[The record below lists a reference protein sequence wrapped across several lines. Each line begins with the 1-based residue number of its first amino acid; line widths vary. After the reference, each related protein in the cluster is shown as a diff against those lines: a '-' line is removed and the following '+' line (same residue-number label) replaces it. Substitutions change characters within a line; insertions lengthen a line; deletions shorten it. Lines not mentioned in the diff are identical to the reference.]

1 LTVLQT
7 FENELAPD
15 KAKPQIGQ
23 LSDLGLV
30 EMTRHRQGQSLSEIF
45 TRRCTSCNGTGHAL
59 EEFSWMHTG
68 GDGDSRGRQG
78 GRNKLPVRQPNR
90 MQQVPKP
97 AASLSQKKD
106 KARVALGNL
115 AEAAGQ
121 KKEAQSN
128 VTPGNILLNNLA
140 GKKQGQAVEP
150 QESLAEYFGDK
161 TYKATGVRLSNVA
174 KLSHMPMA
182 INSVLTRINPKA
194 NDIVTLVHSIE
205 AAASM
210 PIPTHMRDFEEEGME
225 DEEAETAEIP
235 AEAELVTA
243 SMPRGRGPRGGRPP
257 AEDRRKDVSD
267 DENQPEAELLDQEE
281 VVQVEREFEHEFEDE
296 PEEAAEKPRR
306 GRAMK
311 RQEEDEGRDE
321 GESVDDMHVLHE
333 PSDEAPDENI
343 DEDFAESVH
352 AEEEDVDVEDSDDDG
367 FDEDDDEDEHEENSP
382 PVAVA
387 KASAGAA
394 AAAKRRKGGR
404 PAKRSI
410 KKPPSKR

>member
-1 LTVLQT
+1 
-7 FENELAPD
+7 
-15 KAKPQIGQ
+15 
-23 LSDLGLV
+23 
-30 EMTRHRQGQSLSEIF
+30 M
-45 TRRCTSCNGTGHAL
+45 
-59 EEFSWMHTG
+59 
-68 GDGDSRGRQG
+68 
-78 GRNKLPVRQPNR
+78 
-90 MQQVPKP
+90 
-97 AASLSQKKD
+97 
-106 KARVALGNL
+106 GNL